1 MGGTVMSGGEKRS
14 TTAIIEEKLAH
25 FVFVFG
31 YLSLLLS
38 VYALHNSIVLADW
51 HLLGHLW
58 PAMIKA
64 LIFTKF
70 LLIGEH
76 LHLGARFENKPLIWP
91 ILVKAALFAALLMG
105 FEYLEILIK
114 HAYWPQAADGG
125 DDAEMTSLRT
135 ALSFSL
141 MTFVALLPFFG
152 IRELSRVIGH
162 KQMRELFFHDRTNFA
177 LAAKA

>member
-1 MGGTVMSGGEKRS
+1 MSSGQDRS
-14 TTAIIEEKLAH
+14 YTAIIEEKLGH

-38 VYALHNSIVLADW
+38 VYALHNSIVLTNW

-58 PAMIKA
+58 PAMLKA

-76 LHLGARFENKPLIWP
+76 LHLGARFDDKPLIWP
-91 ILVKAALFAALLMG
+91 ILAKAALFSALLMG

-114 HAYWPQAADGG
+114 HAYWPQATDSGN
-125 DDAEMTSLRT
+125 DAEMTSLRT

-141 MTFVALLPFFG
+141 MTFVALVPFFG
-152 IRELSRVIGH
+152 IRELARVIGD
-162 KQMRELFFHDRTNFA
+162 KQMRELFFRDRTKFA
-177 LAAKA
+177 LVAKA